1 MRAARSLKRPNA
13 DLEEL
18 RDILVDVLAT
28 PTAHTS
34 SPPSPDCN
42 MNNIVSHPLVDSRLL
57 VGYKHGESARMSMIH
72 CKIAPISSLTRRSDL
87 GG

>member
-18 RDILVDVLAT
+18 RDILVDVLAH
-28 PTAHTS
+28 AHTS

-57 VGYKHGESARMSMIH
+57 VGYKHGENARH
-72 CKIAPISSLTRRSDL
+72 EYDPL
-87 GG
+87 